1 MIVCYDAYKSTV
13 VLTSDTIIEPFVI
26 ESNRVE
32 LCYDSFVIFTS
43 ELSVGFILDIIF
55 SNHHNCCQTSHV
67 FANSW
72 HLYMNA
78 S

>member
-1 MIVCYDAYKSTV
+1 MIVCYDVYKSTV
-13 VLTSDTIIEPFVI
+13 VLTSDTNIEPFVI

-32 LCYDSFVIFTS
+32 LCYDSFFIFTS
-43 ELSVGFILDIIF
+43 ELSVGVIFDINF

-67 FANSW
+67 SANSW
-72 HLYMNA
+72 HLYMNV